1 MGRSKFNTNTR
12 HWLLAIATRASADR
26 GEIRGVSDEPE
37 PETGTETPAAGGVFG
52 NLPGSRP
59 GTRSP
64 RRGSAG
70 AAKGDGTKRAAATKP
85 KPRAEPS
92 QKPRPAPE
100 AAPGDSRPAA
110 ADEPGG
116 GLEDIAWAGVA
127 AAAEAAT
134 LGVRLA
140 SRAIEA
146 LRGNSERS

>member
-1 MGRSKFNTNTR
+1 M
-12 HWLLAIATRASADR
+12 
-26 GEIRGVSDEPE
+26 VSEQPE
-37 PETGTETPAAGGVFG
+37 PETGTEAPAAGGVFG

-64 RRGSAG
+64 RRGSTA
-70 AAKGDGTKRAAATKP
+70 AAKGDCGKRAAAAKSKP
-85 KPRAEPS
+85 KAKPS
-92 QKPRPAPE
+92 VKPGPRPAPE
-100 AAPGDSRPAA
+100 AKTAPRDAGPAA

>member
-1 MGRSKFNTNTR
+1 VLEYEAMSEEHT
-12 HWLLAIATRASADR
+12 S
-26 GEIRGVSDEPE
+26 EPE
-37 PETGTETPAAGGVFG
+37 ADDSPGSVFG

-64 RRGSAG
+64 RRRGTDG
-70 AAKGDGTKRAAATKP
+70 AKPQSKGAAATQAKARPKP
-85 KPRAEPS
+85 KPAE
-92 QKPRPAPE
+92 KPKPTAKPKSAASPPPAREPAAERDPE
-100 AAPGDSRPAA
+100 APD
-110 ADEPGG
+110 GG

-146 LRGNSERS
+146 LRGNQEERD

>member
-1 MGRSKFNTNTR
+1 
-12 HWLLAIATRASADR
+12 
-26 GEIRGVSDEPE
+26 VSDEQE
-37 PETGTETPAAGGVFG
+37 PGTGAEAPAAGGVFG

-64 RRGSAG
+64 RRGST
-70 AAKGDGTKRAAATKP
+70 AAARGDGGKRAASAKSKP
-85 KPRAEPS
+85 KAKPSVKPR
-92 QKPRPAPE
+92 PRPAPE
-100 AAPGDSRPAA
+100 AKTASRDAGPAP

>member
-1 MGRSKFNTNTR
+1 M
-12 HWLLAIATRASADR
+12 
-26 GEIRGVSDEPE
+26 VSEQPE
-37 PETGTETPAAGGVFG
+37 PETGTEAPAAGGVFG

-64 RRGSAG
+64 RRGSTA
-70 AAKGDGTKRAAATKP
+70 AAKGDGGKRAAAAKSKP
-85 KPRAEPS
+85 KAKPS
-92 QKPRPAPE
+92 VKPGPRPAPE
-100 AAPGDSRPAA
+100 TAPRDAGPAA

-140 SRAIEA
+140 SKAIEA
-146 LRGNSERS
+146 LRGNSEQG